1 MDAHN
6 RDDGEEQLLDMIRGG
21 DINEED
27 FSSQFLNDS
36 GEGAEE
42 EASGVD
48 EPILEREDDVKLDGT
63 VEEGGDEEGA
73 GEANC
78 DPKLKG
84 LAVEVEDERFI
95 PKAEEDDDP

>member
-21 DINEED
+21 DRDEED

-42 EASGVD
+42 EARTDDGVD
-48 EPILEREDDVKLDGT
+48 RELDFVSNTGAVYIYILRLCCLRDALID
-63 VEEGGDEEGA
+63 
-73 GEANC
+73 
-78 DPKLKG
+78 
-84 LAVEVEDERFI
+84 
-95 PKAEEDDDP
+95 